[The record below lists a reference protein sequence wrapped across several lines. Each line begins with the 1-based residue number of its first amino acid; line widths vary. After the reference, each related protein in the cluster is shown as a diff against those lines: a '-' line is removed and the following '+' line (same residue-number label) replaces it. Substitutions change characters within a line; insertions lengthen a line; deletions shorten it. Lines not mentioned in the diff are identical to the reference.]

1 MHSRTVINLAAR
13 CSDNVLKSEDRSIM
27 QAFLPK
33 HTAPVAEPAADAR
46 NLLVQSFSYEGRRVI
61 LPALADAMTHCGCW
75 LLERKAVSVTQLDFI
90 FEVQQRAV
98 LDLYS
103 ALIGA
108 GLELTRGSHLELTGL
123 CGLLAHSSTTASR
136 RQVVHVTLE
145 VSFLEE
151 LDLKSILTPGAALA

>member
-1 MHSRTVINLAAR
+1 MHPRLP
-13 CSDNVLKSEDRSIM
+13 SI
-27 QAFLPK
+27 P
-33 HTAPVAEPAADAR
+33 APRAEPAADSR
-46 NLLVQSFSYEGRRVI
+46 NLLLQSFSYEGRRVI

-75 LLERKAVSVTQLDFI
+75 LLERKVVSLSQLEYI

-103 ALIGA
+103 GLIGA

-123 CGLLAHSSTTASR
+123 CGLLKHDLTAAAR
-136 RQVVHVTLE
+136 RRIVHVQLE
-145 VSFLEE
+145 ISFLEE